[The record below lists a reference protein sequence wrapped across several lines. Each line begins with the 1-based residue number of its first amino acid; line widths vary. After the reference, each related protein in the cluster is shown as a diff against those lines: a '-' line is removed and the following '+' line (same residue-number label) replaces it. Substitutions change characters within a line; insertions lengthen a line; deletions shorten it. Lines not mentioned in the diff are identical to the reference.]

1 MPRFARIAAV
11 LALMLAVTAPAAA
24 KSVEIARMAD
34 LRLSE
39 LLNIPDYRQVWL
51 SQILPEIPAEDQ
63 AWIEETLSSSVPHG
77 EVRVNGKRYLAS
89 TLRHPHDDNKLYIL
103 INEQRAMAA
112 HVQFHEPHRMPA
124 HSEPYQRTEAFT
136 LRHYGRPGTA
146 EKEALRELM
155 FQEWKAEAEK
165 KRPAKTEYPKRISL
179 FRLPENHQPNLH

>member
-1 MPRFARIAAV
+1 MPRFARIATA
-11 LALMLAVTAPAAA
+11 LALILAVTAPAAA

-89 TLRHPHDDNKLYIL
+89 TLRHPRDDNKLYIL
-103 INEQRAMAA
+103 INEQRAVAA
-112 HVQFHEPHRMPA
+112 HAQFHEPYGLLA
-124 HSEPYQRTEAFT
+124 HSEPDQHTETFT
-136 LRHYGRPGTA
+136 LRHYGRPDQA
-146 EKEALRELM
+146 EKEALRDLM
-155 FQEWKAEAEK
+155 FQEWKAEAE
-165 KRPAKTEYPKRISL
+165 
-179 FRLPENHQPNLH
+179 ENARQKPDSKNE

>member
-1 MPRFARIAAV
+1 MPAMPRLARIAAA
-11 LALMLAVTAPAAA
+11 LALMLAVAAPAAA
-24 KSVEIARMAD
+24 KSVEIEWIAD
-34 LRLSE
+34 VRLSE
-39 LLNIPDYRQVWL
+39 LLKKPAYQQVWL

-103 INEQRAMAA
+103 INEQRAVAA
-112 HVQFHEPHRMPA
+112 HAQFHEADRIPA
-124 HSEPYQRTEAFT
+124 HNESGKRTEAFT
-136 LRHYGRPGTA
+136 LRYYGQPDTA

-165 KRPAKTEYPKRISL
+165 NARQK
-179 FRLPENHQPNLH
+179 PNTQNE

>member
-11 LALMLAVTAPAAA
+11 LALMLVVTAPAAA

-39 LLNIPDYRQVWL
+39 LLKKPAYQQVWR

-103 INEQRAMAA
+103 INEQRAVAA
-112 HVQFHEPHRMPA
+112 HAQFHEPHRMPA
-124 HSEPYQRTEAFT
+124 HSEPDQHTKIFT
-136 LRHYGRPGTA
+136 LRHYGRPDQA
-146 EKEALRELM
+146 EKEALRGLM
-155 FQEWKAEAEK
+155 FQEWKAEAE
-165 KRPAKTEYPKRISL
+165 
-179 FRLPENHQPNLH
+179 ENARQKPDSKNE